1 MKTSVNTSENHLAS
15 LYPSIS
21 RNPGFFGS
29 NEGLG
34 TFLVRPQWALP
45 DDAIHPAMGH
55 ALHLWLVSGLVHR
68 TVRTVNGEVSR
79 RFLQGDT
86 ITVTETIAT
95 TTITSTIDPC
105 IGAQDAC
112 ACAAGLIC
120 GWSAFANGGGIC
132 QNRGEPTNIDCFICG
147 AQEKCPKN
155 CPQLTSACECAAS
168 AGCAWDLGFGQC
180 VVSTASTDCRACS
193 TQAGCDVNPPVLVE
207 SGYSP
212 ANGGAFWGESR
223 TEVLKA
229 GPLSMQFLLLCLF

>member
-1 MKTSVNTSENHLAS
+1 MELPPPTQHFLDQMK
-15 LYPSIS
+15 
-21 RNPGFFGS
+21 
-29 NEGLG
+29 GLILWRRG
-34 TFLVRPQWALP
+34 PQWALQ

-55 ALHLWLVSGLVHR
+55 HALHLCLVAGL
-68 TVRTVNGEVSR
+68 TVNGEVSR

-95 TTITSTIDPC
+95 TTITSTSDPC

-120 GWSAFANGGGIC
+120 GWSAFSNGGGIC

-147 AQEKCPKN
+147 AQAKCPKN
-155 CPQLTSACECAAS
+155 CPQMTTACECAATT
-168 AGCAWDLGFGQC
+168 GCAWDLGFGQC

-212 ANGGAFWGESR
+212 ANGGAFWGESWTR
-223 TEVLKA
+223 VLKV
-229 GPLSMQFLLLCLF
+229 GPLSILSM